1 MAEQTDSANVGRT
14 PTDIANEIAAA
25 TDADVFFYS
34 GPVARGLDYVLI
46 DACSRRQFRRNNLL
60 MILVTE
66 GGDPDAAFRIARC
79 LQEKYKKYTVFVTGR
94 CKSAGTLIALGAT
107 DLIVADYGEMGP
119 LDVQLSRKDELF
131 EFQSGL
137 TVISALGTLREEA
150 LAAFENFMLTIK
162 LKSDSAITTH
172 TAMEIASTMAVG
184 LFSRVYA
191 QVDPMHIG
199 EAGRANK
206 VAKQYG
212 EMLIGYSQNSSVQSL
227 NRLINGYSSHG
238 FVIDRKEATIL
249 FARVREPNARETEL
263 ASCLGKL
270 ALWPS
275 LPNDPTITFLSAE
288 KQKAAPAA
296 GDSDVGVPRKAPTV
310 APDVAGPVVPE
321 ADTAGGA
328 Q

>member
-1 MAEQTDSANVGRT
+1 MADSNVGRT
-14 PTDIANEIAAA
+14 PIDIANEIAAE
-25 TDADVFFYS
+25 TDVDVIFYS
-34 GPVARGLDYVLI
+34 GPVSVGLDYALI
-46 DACSRRQFRRNNLL
+46 TECSRRQLRRDSLL
-60 MILVTE
+60 LILVTE
-66 GGDPDAAFRIARC
+66 GGDPDAAFRISRC

-150 LAAFENFMLTIK
+150 LQAFESFMLTIK

-184 LFSRVYA
+184 LFSKVYA

-212 EMLIGYSQNSSVQSL
+212 EMLIGQSQNSSVQSL
-227 NRLINGYSSHG
+227 TRLISGYSSHG
-238 FVIDRKEATIL
+238 FVIDRKEAKGL
-249 FARVREPNARETEL
+249 FARVRKPNVLETEL
-263 ASCLGKL
+263 ATCLGKW

-275 LPNDPTITFLSAE
+275 PPNDPKITFLSTE
-288 KQKAAPAA
+288 RTDEVPAV
-296 GDSDVGVPRKAPTV
+296 GDTDVDVPEKAPPV
-310 APDVAGPVVPE
+310 APDSARSVAP
-321 ADTAGGA
+321 ADDADKGTT
-328 Q
+328 